1 LSSDA
6 SNTQVLARKAGA
18 DSVVF
23 TRESQLKEG
32 HKAAKIIVVFN
43 QKGGCAKT
51 MSTMQL
57 AGAFGLQGLKVF
69 VADMDPQ
76 NTAALWFHQATEEQ
90 PFPAEVMSMA
100 PLKEAFLDKLG
111 PLSAKFDIII
121 IDCPPALGS
130 RVPWAGLLVADLAI
144 IPVIPV
150 MDNVWASKQAEELVL
165 EARQSRKDKGIEA
178 PLEAT
183 YLLSMVRRGNVFE
196 HCLETL
202 RSGAL
207 IPILKSTV
215 AMRNAF
221 PESQLFGCVAK
232 SFGKSP
238 AANDIDAVAAEVA
251 KLLDIKL
258 SKPPKGK

>member
-1 LSSDA
+1 MP
-6 SNTQVLARKAGA
+6 
-18 DSVVF
+18 
-23 TRESQLKEG
+23 
-32 HKAAKIIVVFN
+32 AKIIVVFN

-57 AGAFGLQGLKVF
+57 AGAFGLMGLKVF

-76 NTAALWFHQATEEQ
+76 NTAALWFHQATDAE

-111 PLSAKFDIII
+111 PLVAKFDLVI

-130 RVPWAGLLVADLAI
+130 RVPWAALLAADMAL
-144 IPVIPV
+144 IPVVPV

-165 EARQSRKDKGIEA
+165 EARQSRADKGIDS
-178 PLEAT
+178 PLEAA

-196 HCLETL
+196 HCLQTL
-202 RSGAL
+202 RDGAK
-207 IPILKSTV
+207 IPILKASI

-221 PESQLFGCVAK
+221 PESQLFGCVAR
-232 SFGKSP
+232 SFGKSS
-238 AANDIDAVAAEVA
+238 AASEVDAVAHEVA
-251 KLLDIKL
+251 KLLDVKL
-258 SKPPKGK
+258 PKSKGK

>member
-1 LSSDA
+1 MS
-6 SNTQVLARKAGA
+6 
-18 DSVVF
+18 
-23 TRESQLKEG
+23 
-32 HKAAKIIVVFN
+32 AKIVTVFN

-51 MSTMQL
+51 MTSMQL
-57 AGAFGLQGLKVF
+57 AGTFGIRGLKVF
-69 VADMDPQ
+69 VVDMDPQ
-76 NTAALWFHQATEEQ
+76 NTAALWFHQSTPEQ
-90 PFPAEVMSMA
+90 PFPADVMSMA

-111 PLSAKFDIII
+111 PFVAKCDVII

-130 RVPWAGLLVADLAI
+130 RVPWAALVASDLAL
-144 IPVIPV
+144 IPVVPV

-165 EARQSRKDKGIEA
+165 EARQARESKGITSELKA
-178 PLEAT
+178 A

-202 RSGAL
+202 KSGAQ

-232 SFGKSP
+232 SFGKST
-238 AANDIDAVAAEVA
+238 AATEIDAVAVEVA
-251 KLLDIKL
+251 KLLDLKL
-258 SKPPKGK
+258 QKGK